1 MCIQNTLQ
9 QHILDITSDGK
20 DVADFFYA
28 AMHGLNPNAK
38 FHHQMEAAKH
48 LSKLGLD
55 TALSLTTAEDPASAN
70 ADVSQSPLSPRE
82 RVRVRAKDPSP
93 STEEGQDGGE
103 QGTNPLHPVHP
114 VNSAPVT
121 DLDII
126 NYKVARLIREETND
140 GYIIAEFLSR
150 VMHGAAGQGK
160 PISEADRMA
169 AARELMNRGLGR
181 FGDKPDRRI
190 SNTQEDRELIHSG
203 LARYIRE
210 RTDGGLEPA
219 YFLLEVASGRDEVF
233 TMHQRVTAAREL
245 IRRGWDTNYDRIKP
259 EDIAAYY
266 ERQEARE
273 PTGYDNRLQ
282 EWREKERAAQES
294 QDGSHEDEPQLE
306 AGLFAHL
313 SFDEIDRYEAMSA
326 EEQAEFVEQQRQ
338 YRASHQS
345 AAAQHNTP
353 SPSTGAQKPPLPQGE
368 GWGEGIQKPP
378 SPLTAEGRDGGEDS
392 IRPEPRPELAE
403 GPVEPPA
410 ASPVRPEPVE
420 GLVEGHAQQNTHSP
434 STEAQ
439 KPPLPQGEG
448 WGEGI
453 QKPPSPLTGEGRD
466 GGEDSIAP
474 EPRPEL
480 AEGPVEP
487 PAASPVRPE
496 PVEGLVEGHAQQNTP
511 SPSTGA
517 QKPPLPQ
524 GEGWGEGIQK
534 PPSPLT
540 GEGRD
545 GGENPVRP
553 EPRPEH
559 SRSDEGEDPETT
571 YWNTPLQD
579 DALSKSTPHP
589 VRSATQTHIRSP

>member
-28 AMHGLNPNAK
+28 TMHGLNPNAR

-93 STEEGQDGGE
+93 STGEGRACPEHGRRDGGE
-103 QGTNPLHPVHP
+103 NHQTADNAESQEENPPHPVHP
-114 VNSAPVT
+114 VT
-121 DLDII
+121 DSDII

-140 GYIIAEFLSR
+140 GYLIAEFLSR
-150 VMHGAAGQGK
+150 VMHGAAGQGR
-160 PISEADRMA
+160 PISEADRIRA
-169 AARELMNRGLGR
+169 ATELMNRGLGR

-210 RTDGGLEPA
+210 YTDGGLEPA
-219 YFLLEVASGRDEVF
+219 YFLLEVASGRDEGF

-245 IRRGWDTNYDRIKP
+245 IRRGWDTNYDRITP
-259 EDIAAYY
+259 DDIAAYY

-282 EWREKERAAQES
+282 EWREKERAAQEE
-294 QDGSHEDEPQLE
+294 QQKARENEAHEDEPQLE
-306 AGLFAHL
+306 DGLFAHL

-326 EEQAEFVEQQRQ
+326 EEQADFVEQQRQ
-338 YRASHQS
+338 YRATRQS

-353 SPSTGAQKPPLPQGE
+353 SPSTGAQKPPLPE
-368 GWGEGIQKPP
+368 
-378 SPLTAEGRDGGEDS
+378 
-392 IRPEPRPELAE
+392 
-403 GPVEPPA
+403 
-410 ASPVRPEPVE
+410 
-420 GLVEGHAQQNTHSP
+420 
-434 STEAQ
+434 
-439 KPPLPQGEG
+439 GEG

-466 GGEDSIAP
+466 D
-474 EPRPEL
+474 
-480 AEGPVEP
+480 
-487 PAASPVRPE
+487 
-496 PVEGLVEGHAQQNTP
+496 
-511 SPSTGA
+511 
-517 QKPPLPQ
+517 
-524 GEGWGEGIQK
+524 
-534 PPSPLT
+534 
-540 GEGRD
+540 
-545 GGENPVRP
+545 GENP
-553 EPRPEH
+553 
-559 SRSDEGEDPETT
+559 ETT
-571 YWNTPLQD
+571 DRYTLLQD
-579 DALSKSTPHP
+579 DAISKSTPHP
-589 VRSATQTHIRSP
+589 THPVKSETQTHIRSPNPVYPVHPVSPRPDT

>member
-28 AMHGLNPNAK
+28 TMHGLNPNAK

-82 RVRVRAKDPSP
+82 RVRVRAKAPSP
-93 STEEGQDGGE
+93 STGEGRACPEHSRRDGGE

-121 DLDII
+121 DSDII

-140 GYIIAEFLSR
+140 GYLIAEFLSR
-150 VMHGAAGQGK
+150 VMHGAAGQGR
-160 PISEADRMA
+160 PISEADRIRA
-169 AARELMNRGLGR
+169 ATELMNRGLGR
-181 FGDKPDRRI
+181 FGDKSDRRI
-190 SNTQEDRELIHSG
+190 SSTQEDQELINSG

-219 YFLLEVASGRDEVF
+219 YFLLEVASGRDEGF

-245 IRRGWDTNYDRIKP
+245 IRRGWDTNYDRVTP

-266 ERQEARE
+266 ERQDARE

-282 EWREKERAAQES
+282 EWREKERAAQEE
-294 QDGSHEDEPQLE
+294 QQKARENEAHEDEPQLE

-338 YRASHQS
+338 YRASRQS

-353 SPSTGAQKPPLPQGE
+353 SPSTGAQKPPLPEGE

-378 SPLTAEGRDGGEDS
+378 TPLTGNPEPDAPSPLTGEGWDGGEDS
-392 IRPEPRPELAE
+392 IRPEPRPE
-403 GPVEPPA
+403 
-410 ASPVRPEPVE
+410 
-420 GLVEGHAQQNTHSP
+420 
-434 STEAQ
+434 
-439 KPPLPQGEG
+439 
-448 WGEGI
+448 
-453 QKPPSPLTGEGRD
+453 
-466 GGEDSIAP
+466 
-474 EPRPEL
+474 
-480 AEGPVEP
+480 
-487 PAASPVRPE
+487 
-496 PVEGLVEGHAQQNTP
+496 
-511 SPSTGA
+511 
-517 QKPPLPQ
+517 
-524 GEGWGEGIQK
+524 
-534 PPSPLT
+534 
-540 GEGRD
+540 
-545 GGENPVRP
+545 
-553 EPRPEH
+553 H
-559 SRSDEGEDPETT
+559 SRSDDDENPETINRYT
-571 YWNTPLQD
+571 LLQD
-579 DALSKSTPHP
+579 DTLSTGTPHP
-589 VRSATQTHIRSP
+589 AHPAKSQTHIRGP